1 MTRNKAEEIVRK
13 AENLTVSDL
22 LNLPPDEIFS
32 MEQQLQE
39 IGSAHRGTRLATK
52 ARNIILIISGR
63 Y

>member
-13 AENLTVSDL
+13 AENLTISDL

-32 MEQQLQE
+32 LEQELQE
-39 IGSAHRGTRLATK
+39 IGSSHRGTRLATK
-52 ARNIILIISGR
+52 ARNIILIIAGR